1 MAGPSGKVLTLEWI
15 KGKPVTNF
23 DKVVTDIASFQ
34 ARLHT
39 YVKRECNTGFDYVSF
54 IVQRASRA
62 RAHGAPTEVQAM
74 IGKLLEQLATLPEL
88 NQPRVAS
95 HPDISPSNLVRTN
108 TGLKVVDLELLG
120 KNSLYLIDLFNVC
133 QSFSLT
139 HQQLEIYLESYKNAG
154 GKLQPLVK
162 YWDQVMALWILR
174 CLVSGLES
182 GKQTVS
188 RRVQRLQSEDQGS
201 RIVSFVGFE
210 PQLLEIA
217 RCSQ

>member
-1 MAGPSGKVLTLEWI
+1 M
-15 KGKPVTNF
+15 
-23 DKVVTDIASFQ
+23 
-34 ARLHT
+34 
-39 YVKRECNTGFDYVSF
+39 
-54 IVQRASRA
+54 
-62 RAHGAPTEVQAM
+62 
-74 IGKLLEQLATLPEL
+74 
-88 NQPRVAS
+88 
-95 HPDISPSNLVRTN
+95 
-108 TGLKVVDLELLG
+108 DLELLG

-133 QSFSLT
+133 LSFSLT
-139 HQQLEIYLESYKNAG
+139 RQQLEIYLESYKNAG

-188 RRVQRLQSEDQGS
+188 RRVQRLQSEDQGN